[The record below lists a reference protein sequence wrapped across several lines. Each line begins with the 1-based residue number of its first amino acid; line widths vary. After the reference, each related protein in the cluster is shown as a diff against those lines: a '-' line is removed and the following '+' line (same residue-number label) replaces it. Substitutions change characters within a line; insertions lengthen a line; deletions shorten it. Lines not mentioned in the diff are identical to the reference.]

1 MNIMKWDDSKYRP
14 LTEKIIKA
22 FFKVHNTLGPGF
34 LEKVYHNA
42 LVIELKKMGLK
53 VDSEKSFPVPYDDEE
68 VGAYSPNIVVEDRIV
83 VEVKASKG
91 LDENNKA
98 QLIAQLRVTELLIG
112 FLVNFGLAKLEF
124 KRIDNYFEIKKRGLW
139 IDGI

>member
-1 MNIMKWDDSKYRP
+1 MKWDDSEYRP

-22 FFKVHNTLGPGF
+22 FYNVHNKLGPGF

-42 LVIELKKMGLK
+42 LLIELKKMGLK
-53 VDSEKSFPVPYDDEE
+53 ADSEKRFPVPYDEEE
-68 VGAYSPNIVVEDRIV
+68 VGEYFPDIVVEEKIV

-98 QLIAQLRVTELLIG
+98 QLIAQLRTTKLLIG
-112 FLVNFGLAKLEF
+112 FLVNFGLAKLQF
-124 KRIDNYFEIKKRGLW
+124 MRIDNYFEIKKRGLW
-139 IDGI
+139 TG

>member
-1 MNIMKWDDSKYRP
+1 MKWDDSEYRP

-22 FFKVHNTLGPGF
+22 FYKVHNTLGPGF
-34 LEKVYHNA
+34 LERVYHNA
-42 LVIELKKMGLK
+42 LVIELRKMGLK
-53 VDSEKSFPVPYDDEE
+53 AVSEKSFPVPYDDEE
-68 VGAYSPNIVVEDRIV
+68 VGAYSPDIVVEDRIV

-139 IDGI
+139 ID

>member
-1 MNIMKWDDSKYRP
+1 MKNKMKWDDSEYRP

-22 FFKVHNTLGPGF
+22 FYKVHNTLGPGF

-42 LVIELKKMGLK
+42 LLIELRKMELK
-53 VDSEKSFPVPYDDEE
+53 ADSEKKFPVPYDKQE
-68 VGAYSPNIVVEDRIV
+68 VGEYFPDILVEEKVV

-91 LDENNKA
+91 LDDNNKA

-124 KRIDNYFEIKKRGLW
+124 KRIDNYYELKKRGLW
-139 IDGI
+139 IV